1 VPPHFGVV
9 CRERSTNHKLLIAN
23 DIPHRDERA
32 WMSPSK
38 KLLTLITPPC
48 YSAASLLTKPA
59 SNPTELASPSHGKG
73 RVCSK

>member
-59 SNPTELASPSHGKG
+59 SNLPQARITFAW
-73 RVCSK
+73 